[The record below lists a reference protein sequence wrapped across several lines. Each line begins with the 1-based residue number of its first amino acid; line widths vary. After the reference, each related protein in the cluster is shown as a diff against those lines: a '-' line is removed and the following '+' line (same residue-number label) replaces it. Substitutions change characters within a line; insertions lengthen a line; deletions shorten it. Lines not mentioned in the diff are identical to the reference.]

1 MRDPGHLVLFD
12 SRPEEEPR
20 AGPHNPVDAAP
31 GGRDVRQDDLVMVE
45 GTGDEGS
52 DFRLRLTDSDA
63 HDTGALRN
71 QSRE

>member
-1 MRDPGHLVLFD
+1 
-12 SRPEEEPR
+12 
-20 AGPHNPVDAAP
+20 
-31 GGRDVRQDDLVMVE
+31 MVE

-52 DFRLRLTDSDA
+52 DFRLRLTDTDA

>member
-1 MRDPGHLVLFD
+1 
-12 SRPEEEPR
+12 
-20 AGPHNPVDAAP
+20 
-31 GGRDVRQDDLVMVE
+31 MVE

-63 HDTGALRN
+63 HDTGTLQN